1 VDQSLSALSKW
12 NLKANSTKQ
21 TLLGKVSAGS
31 GLVSQF
37 IRYVSPTQVTTY
49 GSCSDWNGFVHH
61 SVAKQLASLSVSTI
75 SLGYMSQLTDSFSS
89 HVVTCSDQT
98 VASNVL
104 KRLAGFV
111 DSSYSGVCRGRRWA
125 VAACSS
131 TSSVA
136 VCLNCTDPC
145 AARSENNTLAP
156 CSSTATPGPAIQY
169 MVVQFEEP
177 EVAPA
182 IVDVAVT
189 SAKSSLKLAV
199 TVESQATVYCR
210 AYDKSSPKTAPGS
223 NTEITQF
230 GSRATTSS
238 TNVSAIVLSGLSA
251 ATSYNLY
258 CLTVTTDG
266 TKTAFTDVASKVWT
280 AKTSCCRNVLLTLL
294 SSTVKENAGTAQFLS
309 VTLDAAPSALLTVNV
324 TVKSTSNATSQ
335 AVVPGS
341 VRFSSGVISTTL
353 LGLQGLST
361 GTYTVVASLDGAA
374 AGDFSTVC
382 TAGCSFTVI
391 AVSAPTPAPSL
402 SSAQFSSDGSKMTIT
417 FSAATNRA
425 QMTGT
430 AQFTCSRLFAF
441 SGSNQTKCQW
451 SADATTV
458 TAAVSGSW
466 SWALVPGSKV
476 TYTGQSFLA
485 AICTATNGNCTN
497 WPRVAA
503 TVLTVT
509 APSSAMIPTVAV
521 SGPESIGQCD
531 SLYLDLS
538 ASTGS
543 GGRSW
548 VSKSITVAGSNG
560 NVTALQSFLTNR
572 YLASSVPT
580 AIPSGLM
587 QAGSTYTFTVT
598 LCNFV
603 GGCGQTKKTVS
614 MLAGSAPLVA
624 VIGPSVRS
632 MHRNSSL
639 SLTSNAFV
647 SGCNGGIVTEGLS
660 YQWSLAPTVVSGS
673 VSKDPSVLLL
683 NSYVLSSNSIYTV
696 TLTVTIASTGVY
708 SSTSVQVLVLTGDI
722 IPVLPGGSSRSVRTL
737 SSILLDASK
746 SVDTDVAG
754 GLVGTA
760 AGLKF
765 SWSCVQTTPTIS
777 SSCILQ
783 TNGTSIL
790 LAYAPASAA
799 NTSSTMTLLLR
810 DSTGTRSA
818 QTRVTVSV
826 VTPVTPIVTISN
838 SSTGKVNPGT
848 KLLLVG
854 VVSLASSSTQLV
866 GTASWSVDSSAVDL
880 TSTALVS
887 TSASLASS
895 STAATSTTV
904 PLLLSA
910 NSVPAGS
917 VLTFTLAASAGAASS
932 SATITITVNS
942 PPTPGTLTISPSSGV
957 AMTDSF
963 TFLASLWV
971 DSDTPLSYQFGY
983 IASATGTVMIM
994 QSQSEMNFGTTL
1006 LPAGSGSGSALT
1018 CVGEV
1023 FDSYQAN
1030 TTVYSSVQVTS
1041 SGASLSSALS
1051 SISSQLSGSLGSVN
1065 GIKKLVALSVSVLT
1079 QVNCT
1084 AVGNCTA
1091 LNRASCQ
1098 AVSNMCGPCL
1108 SGFYGSSGVGNSLCL
1123 SYSAAQSLLQ
1133 SSFTD
1138 DKLSCSSAS
1147 SVCPAGYKCNT
1158 SKKCEVPS
1166 KTCLNDCSGHGECI
1180 FVQSATDSEVSECTI
1195 YDPSCKSECT
1205 CESDWYGDDCSLS
1218 SHDLSARQSA
1228 KETIASK
1235 VVALTS
1241 LENPSQS
1248 VVSGWMA
1255 SLAGVTTYA
1264 SDLTNGSITSI
1275 QFITD
1280 FVIEAAGSVGM
1291 SVESTATLMDA
1302 IDCTTSAISA
1312 STSNRRR
1319 LHGRKLGATNSSVNA
1334 ASVVA
1339 STESLLAKYGAFIT
1353 NSLVDGESGFT
1364 TVQNTY
1370 RMSSKLQSS
1379 DSSVSLPLSELE
1391 GLNGVVTSS
1400 ASLSDETVSAG
1411 SVAMTMFSLSSALY
1425 ANSAFNSAPVSLQ
1438 VTSSSCNS
1446 DTDTCAVTITL
1457 QNTASVTYTDEAPV
1471 MFTTRCAHYDYTVH
1485 SYVCPDQSVATATC
1499 NGTASVIV
1507 THCPHKTSLPSCA
1520 SVNSDLSYEADAC
1533 TVVSYTS
1540 SQVVCSCTLSDW
1552 TSRRRL
1558 VASSFDDYSTSSSSS
1573 APPTANVEVVAV
1585 AQTLSEGM
1593 LQTWMSA
1600 KDLDVSSLRRGWW
1613 VLMTIGCFFGAV
1625 VSGLYFAHRADSY
1638 AKTVKP
1644 SGKHLTDNKADLKS
1658 QLGLSRNSFRIS
1670 KRNARAASTTDRGL
1684 SSHMTNIALDL
1695 EQSLPQILRRKPF
1708 TEKFM
1713 AELKR
1718 YHRWFGI
1725 IFYYSEDFPRILRII
1740 SLVGNVVSM
1749 LFVQAVTYNMTNPDD
1764 GSCGKLYTEQSCL
1777 EPRSP
1782 YAADQSKCY
1791 WNPLRGY
1798 GSDLSGL
1805 GTCHFME
1812 PANDLKVVLF
1822 VAIFAALL
1830 STPFSFAT
1838 DWIVMNVLSAKTAVS
1853 SSSSTELTNEKGP
1866 ISPVRQGGAN
1876 NLGGMFRSQRLAAI
1890 LPMLRS
1896 ASSKSG
1902 KQQTGLDRS
1911 MELSTTL
1918 EADFST
1924 LVQKIKSYRE
1934 TLTPAQLKEFDG
1946 G

>member
-361 GTYTVVASLDGAA
+361 GTYTVVASLGGAA
-374 AGDFSTVC
+374 AGEFSTVC

-1370 RMSSKLQSS
+1370 RMSSKLQ
-1379 DSSVSLPLSELE
+1379 
-1391 GLNGVVTSS
+1391 
-1400 ASLSDETVSAG
+1400 
-1411 SVAMTMFSLSSALY
+1411 
-1425 ANSAFNSAPVSLQ
+1425 
-1438 VTSSSCNS
+1438 
-1446 DTDTCAVTITL
+1446 
-1457 QNTASVTYTDEAPV
+1457 
-1471 MFTTRCAHYDYTVH
+1471 
-1485 SYVCPDQSVATATC
+1485 
-1499 NGTASVIV
+1499 
-1507 THCPHKTSLPSCA
+1507 
-1520 SVNSDLSYEADAC
+1520 
-1533 TVVSYTS
+1533 
-1540 SQVVCSCTLSDW
+1540 
-1552 TSRRRL
+1552 
-1558 VASSFDDYSTSSSSS
+1558 
-1573 APPTANVEVVAV
+1573 
-1585 AQTLSEGM
+1585 
-1593 LQTWMSA
+1593 
-1600 KDLDVSSLRRGWW
+1600 
-1613 VLMTIGCFFGAV
+1613 
-1625 VSGLYFAHRADSY
+1625 
-1638 AKTVKP
+1638 
-1644 SGKHLTDNKADLKS
+1644 
-1658 QLGLSRNSFRIS
+1658 
-1670 KRNARAASTTDRGL
+1670 
-1684 SSHMTNIALDL
+1684 
-1695 EQSLPQILRRKPF
+1695 
-1708 TEKFM
+1708 
-1713 AELKR
+1713 
-1718 YHRWFGI
+1718 
-1725 IFYYSEDFPRILRII
+1725 
-1740 SLVGNVVSM
+1740 
-1749 LFVQAVTYNMTNPDD
+1749 
-1764 GSCGKLYTEQSCL
+1764 
-1777 EPRSP
+1777 
-1782 YAADQSKCY
+1782 
-1791 WNPLRGY
+1791 
-1798 GSDLSGL
+1798 
-1805 GTCHFME
+1805 
-1812 PANDLKVVLF
+1812 
-1822 VAIFAALL
+1822 
-1830 STPFSFAT
+1830 
-1838 DWIVMNVLSAKTAVS
+1838 
-1853 SSSSTELTNEKGP
+1853 
-1866 ISPVRQGGAN
+1866 
-1876 NLGGMFRSQRLAAI
+1876 
-1890 LPMLRS
+1890 
-1896 ASSKSG
+1896 
-1902 KQQTGLDRS
+1902 
-1911 MELSTTL
+1911 
-1918 EADFST
+1918 
-1924 LVQKIKSYRE
+1924 
-1934 TLTPAQLKEFDG
+1934 
-1946 G
+1946 